1 MSFFICLT
9 LFLSLS
15 STQNSLSC
23 SSFSSQQVCESS
35 VDVDCE
41 SSCVWNV
48 GQTTS
53 TTSSTSSTASSTVP
67 QNTPHSS
74 RVVSPPCAS
83 LSAPWD
89 CVRGHCAQTG
99 SACTFHHDRCVCST
113 QRGYD
118 DVAESDTDICAAIKE
133 RWLVRFRFFLVF
145 VKNFEH
151 KSCVVHG
158 CQLWSVLGRREG
170 FVGWG
175 KMSMDRPLWV
185 SVAITPAKCELPQH
199 RQRRRLLECERGW
212 WRLYLVETH
221 WWLSKCGNI
230 GFCRLWRRA
239 ERNRLF
245 VTQLRRLAQSSFGH
259 SQLWIHE
266 KTIHRLWFEI
276 WNVWMA
282 K

>member
-1 MSFFICLT
+1 MIHLRAQHAQRPSWFLFLVDPIIVFDKFRIVPNVRGFLRSQMKHTLPIMSLFICLT

-41 SSCVWNV
+41 STCVWNV

-53 TTSSTSSTASSTVP
+53 TTSSTSSTASSTIP
-67 QNTPHSS
+67 QSTPHSS
-74 RVVSPPCAS
+74 RVISPSCAS

-158 CQLWSVLGRREG
+158 CQL
-170 FVGWG
+170 
-175 KMSMDRPLWV
+175 
-185 SVAITPAKCELPQH
+185 
-199 RQRRRLLECERGW
+199 
-212 WRLYLVETH
+212 
-221 WWLSKCGNI
+221 
-230 GFCRLWRRA
+230 
-239 ERNRLF
+239 
-245 VTQLRRLAQSSFGH
+245 
-259 SQLWIHE
+259 
-266 KTIHRLWFEI
+266 
-276 WNVWMA
+276 
-282 K
+282 